1 MNLYDQ
7 RELMRRHDLEMT
19 VKLDKIIEGA
29 KPKPIIEKR
38 PIIPKRIIIDQDIT
52 GTPEYKATQQLSDLL
67 LTQNLNNI
75 ITGAMNSISGKTS
88 ERDTKVSQEVQDDF
102 RAMNPV
108 EVGDEKR
115 LYYDIPIPSL
125 PNHIPIPYRGVR
137 TSEAEFVA
145 ERKRLLL
152 ELNTSYGER
161 DAKQEEIQLVEDDIN
176 NKVYDDAGF
185 VSTIPVFDPM
195 AEH

>member
-75 ITGAMNSISGKTS
+75 ITGAMNSISGNKT
-88 ERDTKVSQEVQDDF
+88 ERDYKV
-102 RAMNPV
+102 
-108 EVGDEKR
+108 
-115 LYYDIPIPSL
+115 
-125 PNHIPIPYRGVR
+125 
-137 TSEAEFVA
+137 
-145 ERKRLLL
+145 
-152 ELNTSYGER
+152 
-161 DAKQEEIQLVEDDIN
+161 
-176 NKVYDDAGF
+176 
-185 VSTIPVFDPM
+185 
-195 AEH
+195 